1 MSDDWVADALEALS
15 ASLTP
20 ILPTDTITQAGRKI
34 VQADTIRLLALE
46 DGVRLS
52 DDIEF
57 VHDMRVATRRMRSAL
72 RLLAPYYRGKKV
84 KRLLKSL
91 RWLARLLGDVRDL
104 DVLLH
109 ELQKRD
115 PIGLQHPITMANLA
129 RERAHRR
136 LSAGLDNEK
145 FHKLVDQLTAF
156 ALDSKDALVGSAP
169 LPVEVRHVVPVLI
182 HQALS
187 NVRAF
192 DPLLDDEAIPGF
204 ETLHALRISFKGLR
218 YITAYFK
225 DVLGNTADAFI
236 SELKAVQDHLG
247 TMNDAVVFA
256 DKLAAHAAEN
266 PSEDAV
272 ADVIVTLRAEAD
284 TLARTFLPV
293 WQRFNSRAVQR
304 NLADALLVLR

>member
-34 VQADTIRLLALE
+34 VQADAIRLLALE

-72 RLLAPYYRGKKV
+72 RLLGPYYRGKKV

-91 RWLARLLGDVRDL
+91 RWLARLLGAVRDL
-104 DVLLH
+104 DVLLRDMH
-109 ELQKRD
+109 KRD
-115 PIGLQHPITMANLA
+115 PIGLQHPITVANLA
-129 RERAHRR
+129 RERALRR
-136 LSAGLDNEK
+136 LSAGLDSEK
-145 FHKLVDQLTAF
+145 FHTLVEQLAAF
-156 ALDSKDALVGSAP
+156 ALDTKDALEGSAP
-169 LPVEVRHVVPVLI
+169 RPVEVRHVVPVLV
-182 HQALS
+182 HQALA
-187 NVRAF
+187 NVRGF
-192 DPLLDDEAIPGF
+192 DPLLSGDVDPGF
-204 ETLHALRISFKGLR
+204 ETLHALRISFKALR

-225 DVLGNTADAFI
+225 DLLGNTADTFI

-247 TMNDAVVFA
+247 SMNDAVVFA
-256 DKLAAHAAEN
+256 EKLAAHAAEN
-266 PSEDAV
+266 PAEDAV
-272 ADVIVTLRAEAD
+272 VDVIVALRAEAD
-284 TLARTFLPV
+284 TLAHTFMPV

-304 NLADALLVLR
+304 SVADALLVLR

>member
-1 MSDDWVADALEALS
+1 MSDDWVAKALEALS

-72 RLLAPYYRGKKV
+72 RLLGPYYKRKKV
-84 KRLLKSL
+84 KQLLKSL

-109 ELQKRD
+109 DLHKRD
-115 PIGLQHPITMANLA
+115 PIGLQHPITVANLA

-136 LSAGLDNEK
+136 LSDALYSPRFEHLVTLLLD
-145 FHKLVDQLTAF
+145 F
-156 ALDSKDALVGSAP
+156 ALDARDPLEGGAP
-169 LPVEVRHVVPVLI
+169 SPVEVRHVVPVLI

-192 DPLLDDEAIPGF
+192 DSLLDDTTMPSF
-204 ETLHALRISFKGLR
+204 ETLHALRIAFKGLR

-225 DVLGNTADAFI
+225 DVLGNSVEAFI
-236 SELKAVQDHLG
+236 SELKTVQDHLG

-256 DKLAAHAAEN
+256 DYLAAHAAEN
-266 PSEDAV
+266 PEEEAV
-272 ADVIVTLRAEAD
+272 QAAIAALRAEAD